1 MTLAQAKQIVRFLL
15 DAEVYFQYE
24 KKLSTYFDLGQKRIA
39 CTTDFL
45 SADKVIVQDKA
56 GQVDLTEMDERFYRL
71 KKIEGG
77 EWEKLSPTRVELQKG
92 EYHIYYEI
100 YPTDITDQTPEEY
113 EFEISE
119 FAQTALPYF
128 VAAQI
133 TIAEHD
139 LRYHQIY
146 SDEFAAILE
155 NAAQARASGNL
166 HVVQF
171 EGWNK

>member
-24 KKLSTYFDLGQKRIA
+24 SKLVAYFDLGQKRIA

-45 SADKVIVQDKA
+45 EADKTLTVREA
-56 GQVDLTEMDERFYRL
+56 CEMDLRELDERFYRL
-71 KKIEGG
+71 KKVQGG
-77 EWEKLSPTRVELQKG
+77 SWEKLSATRIAVQPG
-92 EYHIYYEI
+92 EYHIFYQL
-100 YPTDITDQTPEEY
+100 YPATITVETPESY

-119 FAQTALPYF
+119 FAQTALPYY
-128 VAAQI
+128 VAAQV

-155 NAAQARASGNL
+155 NAAEARKEGNL
-166 HVVQF
+166 HVVCPK
-171 EGWNK
+171 GWCA